1 MKEFSD
7 EVEES
12 INNKLT
18 HQRGKTEALSIL
30 NYELKTLQSAEIL

>member
-1 MKEFSD
+1 MKEYSD

-18 HQRGKTEALSIL
+18 DQRSKTEALSIL
-30 NYELKTLQSAEIL
+30 NYELKTLRSGEIL